1 MDQVALRL
9 DGSERWIH
17 LGSDAEAKKPLEVVV
32 RAFDADVE
40 FATGDGPEAPS
51 SDALHVPAGEGR
63 RLEGRHFFVRATAAT
78 RISYRGI

>member
-9 DGSERWIH
+9 DGSERWVH
-17 LGSDAEAKKPLEVVV
+17 LGSDEEAKKPLEVVV

-40 FATGDGPEAPS
+40 FATGDGPGTPS
-51 SDALHVPAGEGR
+51 STPLHVPVGEGR
-63 RLEGRHFFVRATAAT
+63 RLEGRHFFVRATTPT